1 MRPISINQQ
10 SQSIMREDNQLIVL
24 THLSQL
30 LCFFTGFGGLIAPLI
45 IWATQKDNVFKM
57 DAQGK
62 SIVNFQ
68 ISLLVYSLLCIPLI
82 FVFGLGILLLIILG
96 ILALVLPIMN
106 AVKAS
111 NGESPTYPLSLSFI
125 S

>member
-1 MRPISINQQ
+1 
-10 SQSIMREDNQLIVL
+10 MREDNQLIVL

-111 NGESPTYPLSLSFI
+111 NGESPTYPLSLRFI